1 MVNWPP
7 GMATVWFFFP
17 VMLTGVPLTA
27 RLSIMVMPLFG
38 PWADDTMVRTEVAV
52 ITTPPT
58 VTFKLVTDAD
68 ESTSLDQLMVAEEG
82 VSAVSIDGTL
92 AVSCEASRASLAP
105 PRDPVSDT
113 VVVVAVPSDPRL
125 VACTARALPLTALF
139 AGTATGQTRRA
150 TSITASA
157 ADAEQQWYR
166 RFILTSLRFVH

>member
-1 MVNWPP
+1 
-7 GMATVWFFFP
+7 
-17 VMLTGVPLTA
+17 MLTGVPLTA

-68 ESTSLDQLMVAEEG
+68 ESTSFDQLMVAEEG

-113 VVVVAVPSDPRL
+113 VVVVAVPPDPRL
-125 VACTARALPLTALF
+125 VACTARALPVTDGELVFDDVGCSLP
-139 AGTATGQTRRA
+139 GTAKLTGGQTSRP
-150 TSITASA
+150 TSIAASA
-157 ADAEQQWYR
+157 ADAEHRWFR
-166 RFILTSLRFVH
+166 RSISTSLR

>member
-27 RLSIMVMPLFG
+27 RLSIMVMPPFG
-38 PWADDTMVRTEVAV
+38 PWAADTMVRTEVAV

-68 ESTSLDQLMVAEEG
+68 ESTSFDQLMVAEEG

-113 VVVVAVPSDPRL
+113 VVVVAIPPDPRL
-125 VACTARALPLTALF
+125 VACTARALPATEGELVFSGVRCCLPVTSRLTC
-139 AGTATGQTRRA
+139 GQTSR
-150 TSITASA
+150 TTINTTLSTYTTHI
-157 ADAEQQWYR
+157 W
-166 RFILTSLRFVH
+166 